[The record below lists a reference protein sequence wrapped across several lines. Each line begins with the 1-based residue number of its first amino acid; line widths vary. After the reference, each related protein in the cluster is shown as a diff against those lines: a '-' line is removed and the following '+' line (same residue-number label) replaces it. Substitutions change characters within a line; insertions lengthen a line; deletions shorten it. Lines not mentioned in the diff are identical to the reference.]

1 MSNGKSGWK
10 MDDGKWKMDDG
21 RCEIAEG
28 KELSAQRSKS
38 HSHIMS

>member
-28 KELSAQRSKS
+28 KELSA
-38 HSHIMS
+38 